1 MGIQRLHSKFDTLF
15 NGVNSKNYLSYT
27 PEEKDLLLYKASF
40 TLIEEFRQIRKN
52 NISGNDDNFSNQEFI
67 SLFRKEKKLS
77 CYNENLTTVTCQLPI
92 DFLSLE
98 NISCTAIYNCGKKLT
113 NQKNIKLYKT
123 IVPLGS
129 FYNESDFS
137 FEIKDDNTTLY
148 SSRSVKGLNFYQNLN
163 SEYENYV
170 AYAIQPLLDELANS
184 SYEVYYENYGNN
196 FYENSLIF
204 ISNSP
209 LRLAYDKNGIQ
220 AIYNSKETI
229 KESYED
235 TEMTTKLRIVPV
247 EKVSNY
253 QNSYYGKSTVFNPF
267 GYISNGK
274 LFIKTDLTFTIK
286 SLEMAYLKK
295 PNFPNF
301 YLGKSL
307 INGLSGLTERFED
320 TLIDS
325 LTKVIPTHLINN

>member
-27 PEEKDLLLYKASF
+27 PEEKDLLLYKTAF

-67 SLFRKEKKLS
+67 SLFRKEKKLNCFNKNS
-77 CYNENLTTVTCQLPI
+77 TTVFCQLPI

-98 NISCTAIYNCGKKLT
+98 NVICTAVYDCGKKLT
-113 NQKNIKLYKT
+113 KSKNIKLYKT

-129 FYNESDFS
+129 FYNERDFS
-137 FEIKDDNTTLY
+137 FEIKDNANTIY

-163 SEYENYV
+163 SEHENYV
-170 AYAIQPLLDELANS
+170 AYAIQPLLDELAVS
-184 SYEVYYENYGNN
+184 SYEVYYENYEDT

-204 ISNSP
+204 ISSTP
-209 LRLAYDKNGIQ
+209 LSLAYDKNGIQ
-220 AIYNSKETI
+220 AIYNSVEYI
-229 KESYED
+229 KEIYED
-235 TEMTTKLRIVPV
+235 TETTTRLRIIPV
-247 EKVSNY
+247 EKVSNF

-274 LFIKTDLTFTIK
+274 LLIKTDPTFTIK
-286 SLEMAYLKK
+286 SLEMAYIKK

>member
-27 PEEKDLLLYKASF
+27 PEEKDLLLYKTAF